1 MMDKP
6 GDGSSIDWEGY
17 RRLSP
22 VLEKKTDEE
31 LQVRLINN
39 YHTVFKMVYDY
50 HKVTIYSGAI
60 VLYSGDVYSSTRRRS
75 VSIRHE
81 EIFICRNTHTEESN

>member
-1 MMDKP
+1 MRILRSYGMMDKP

-31 LQVRLINN
+31 LQVRGEGVRLPNG
-39 YHTVFKMVYDY
+39 
-50 HKVTIYSGAI
+50 S
-60 VLYSGDVYSSTRRRS
+60 
-75 VSIRHE
+75 
-81 EIFICRNTHTEESN
+81 EI